1 MNLQEFANNNID
13 MTTGILVA
21 LLIIVLVIYKKKT
34 APKVVVPMSATVVPL
49 SATTD
54 ASATPVSESMAN
66 LPSPALGMGTSGVM
80 GFHQGFDQ
88 LWGSGSSPYSAPDA
102 AYLQILHEFT
112 PEQTGL

>member
-13 MTTGILVA
+13 MTTGILIA

-49 SATTD
+49 SATSG

-66 LPSPALGMGTSGVM
+66 LPSPALGM
-80 GFHQGFDQ
+80 GFDQ